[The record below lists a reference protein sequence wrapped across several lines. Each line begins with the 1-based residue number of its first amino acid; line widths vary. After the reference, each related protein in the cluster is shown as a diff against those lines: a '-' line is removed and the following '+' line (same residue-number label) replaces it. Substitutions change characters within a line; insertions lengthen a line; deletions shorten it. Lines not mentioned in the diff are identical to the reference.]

1 MRGYLRVRKAAL
13 SCALLPARECDDCT
27 PPPPEKQYLS
37 ARGSGI
43 LSLHN
48 LGYMAEHFPE
58 TFDRLMHKRTGTRSE
73 WEYPFA
79 AAGVN
84 LTFMLSGVW
93 TGAGCAMMGALT
105 LLCIRRNDLCAGMEI
120 VPKVCLTLI
129 PRPATHRHHGAL
141 QTRRA
146 PDPEILRDS
155 AALRRS
161 SAR

>member
-1 MRGYLRVRKAAL
+1 M
-13 SCALLPARECDDCT
+13 LPL
-27 PPPPEKQYLS
+27 PHPKQYLS

-84 LTFMLSGVW
+84 LTFSSQVG
-93 TGAGCAMMGALT
+93 
-105 LLCIRRNDLCAGMEI
+105 R
-120 VPKVCLTLI
+120 
-129 PRPATHRHHGAL
+129 
-141 QTRRA
+141 
-146 PDPEILRDS
+146 
-155 AALRRS
+155 AALAVRCRE
-161 SAR
+161 R